1 MKRKSAVIAYD
12 IRCDNRRAKV
22 FRCLKKW
29 RLDGQYSLFECL
41 LTDKEAEELFLQLT
55 ALINH
60 TEDALML
67 AWLDNIQQARAV
79 TENSRIGF
87 QTPAL
92 YLG

>member
-12 IRCDNRRAKV
+12 ISCNKRRGKV
-22 FRCLKKW
+22 FKCLKKW

-41 LTDKEAEELFLQLT
+41 LSDKEAEELFLQLS
-55 ALINH
+55 ALIDES
-60 TEDALML
+60 EDALML

-79 TENSRIGF
+79 TESGRVGF
-87 QTPAL
+87 QIPAL

>member
-12 IRCDNRRAKV
+12 ISCDKRRSKV
-22 FRCLKKW
+22 FRCLQKW

-41 LTDKEAEELFLQLT
+41 LSDKEAEELFLQLT
-55 ALINH
+55 ALIDE

-79 TENSRIGF
+79 TESGRIGF
-87 QTPAL
+87 QIPAL